1 VLGLLAS
8 GVSVAL
14 ADGTYTFVGA
24 PYSIT
29 ETDGNQTFNVQ
40 IELAGSSNNDDE
52 EVRVRV
58 SPFPEI
64 TGNITGN
71 ASLNESEI
79 VTNGDGIYDVP
90 FTITGDNDIER
101 TKVVTIDIV
110 NINSLTLTPDG
121 IDAAGNAQL
130 TITDDEV
137 ATYSFTSAN
146 FSVAEGD
153 TTDPNLEFTISRTG
167 VDGGDERVFVQ
178 IGDGGDSATAG
189 DDYTGGG
196 ILDITF
202 NAGTETRNITIDSD
216 FDLELDETVSLSI
229 VGFEFTGVLGA
240 QPTATLTIE
249 NDDQLIGFSD
259 ANYSVEEGDAGS
271 VTTAVTLEREG
282 DLSIVQNVRVDVV
295 GGSAGG
301 ADFVGGPSFFTAFAS
316 NSATATLNIGITG
329 DIAVEGDENI
339 QLEIV
344 EVDGAADFI
353 DLSNNTASLVI
364 EDDDAPTYRFSSPT
378 YSAIEGNGGLAN
390 VLIRVERTGATSNET
405 VTLQVTGGNATIGGA
420 PNDYVLDNNG
430 DADVTVAGTVV
441 TLNFDAADDFKEFRV
456 RVRGDAFLESD
467 ETIEFSLVGTS
478 VNGALGIPDT
488 AVFTI
493 LNDERQYSFT
503 DTAFSTDEGD
513 LINFDNTVTIERD
526 GDISVFETVDVIVAA
541 GGTAV
546 AGTDFAAGALTAT
559 FNAGDTIATVP
570 IQVFGDSVTEPDETI
585 NLQINATSGTGM
597 IGTPTNTVL
606 TLVNDD
612 IATYEFSEA
621 SYTALE
627 GDIDNTVNVVQI
639 TRTGAI
645 DTAEDVTVNLTNGT
659 AIGGVGNDFTVG
671 PIVVPFAAGDTVQ
684 LVPIELLGDTEFEG
698 DETINIALALFS
710 NGGQAGVQN
719 STELVIENDDQRYT
733 FTSSAFTVTEDGG
746 AITTV
751 TIEREGPPITETV
764 NVNVTGGTATDVAPN
779 ADYAGTLGASF
790 TAAGPDTVAIDL
802 SIIDDL
808 NPEPDETI
816 EVEIDAAFNTGTP
829 DSAIIT
835 ISDNDAEYEFS
846 AATFS
851 QPEGNVTA
859 DATVVIIERSGATN
873 TAATVTVALADGA
886 TPPSAN
892 FGTDYTAGPVDV
904 DFAVGEATAIV
915 PLEILGDTTSEDDE
929 TIELTITNVPTG
941 SMIGTQATAT
951 LTLTNDDGLPN
962 FSFTSA
968 TYSVT
973 ETNANNIETN
983 VVTLTRTDTTG
994 AAQVVVDYSPPT
1006 TPPTASSS
1014 TAEQR
1019 VDFFVQ
1025 NALLPNNVTCTT
1037 APPLTPGSP
1046 LTTVFPCTVDFA
1058 AGDATA
1064 VLPISII
1071 GDTTVEVNE
1080 RIVLTFTTA
1089 DITST
1094 PTGVATVPNVA
1105 TLTIVDNDGPAGA
1118 DLRVLNGTSATSPT
1132 IPNGTSN
1139 PIIFPLTSLNVP
1151 VEREFTL
1158 RNTGDSMLNI
1168 FSINLPAN
1176 FSLVS
1181 GFPNTLAGNTSE
1193 TFTIRFDAGVGGTS
1207 GGLVEIASSDFAD
1220 SPYVFPIQGS
1230 IEATEIDVTIDG
1242 QPLVDGTATIDF
1254 GSTVI
1259 GTPLTKT
1266 ITISNGTGVSLLLS
1280 NLNLPD
1286 GYSLVGTF
1294 PTSVAGGS
1302 SETATIQLDAA
1313 AVGVFTGT
1321 LSFDTNDEDESTY
1334 DIALTGTVT
1343 DTPQPEIQVA
1353 GPQGTIESGGSYD
1366 FGSNAIGESP
1376 SATFTV
1382 SNGGT
1387 ADLTLDRASL
1397 TSSLAGTAF
1406 SVTDDFAETTLAA
1419 GQSTSFE
1426 ITLAG
1431 SAAGNFNATLSF
1443 ANNDADENPFGID
1456 LSGEVSAPEI
1466 EVRADTRVLQD
1477 GSSVPV
1483 DFGGTT
1489 LNNVVP
1495 QTFTI
1500 NNLGGVPLAL
1510 GGLDLPD
1517 GFALDGDFPT
1527 TVDANGSAT
1536 FTINLTAT
1544 GLGNFAGEVSFDT
1557 NDEDENPFSFR
1568 VEGVVDDAQLVV
1580 LDGLL
1585 TVANGSTVDFGST
1598 TQDNAINKIFTIR
1611 NNGGAN
1617 LQIDNLSALPA
1628 GFELLSPDP
1637 FSFDLAPNQQATFT
1651 VALTA
1656 DTVGDFSGALQ
1667 FVTND
1672 SSASPFSV
1680 TLEGRVTAEPAPEIS
1695 VSSSSGAI
1703 SSGSGFTFDDL
1714 PVGEDATETFTVTN
1728 TGTAALTLGSVTVS
1742 GDSFTLS
1749 GDLGTTSLAAGDNT
1763 TFSVRFEGDDEGDVT
1778 GSVSIENNDDNEN
1791 PYVFDLDGT
1800 VFVPQPEIAV
1810 LRDGSVI
1817 SDGASVDLGTV
1828 TTGESV
1834 TETFTVRNDGD
1845 AELTLDNLDVSGTGF
1860 EVSSGLGDTSLDPDA
1875 TTTFTIRFN
1884 AGDTAGDAS
1893 GDITLG
1899 NNDDDENP
1907 FNISLT
1913 ADVDVPQPEIEVLRS
1928 GALVSDGGSL
1938 EFPPVATG
1946 EAVTVNL
1953 TVRNAG
1959 TATLNLE
1966 PLEITGPG
1974 FSLTTPFGSTTLEPT
1989 ATTTFALRFDAV
2001 NRPVGDYSGSISF
2014 ANNDGDENPYNFTLT
2029 ASVFVPAPEIEVLG
2043 PSGENVA
2050 DGLGVVDASSIDL
2063 GGVGVG
2069 QTRTA
2074 TFTVRNT
2081 GDAALT
2087 LNSASLASSLSGT
2100 VFSVQ
2105 STFGQTNLAPSA
2117 STSFTLTVDTSAAG
2131 TFRNIVSFNTND
2143 DDENPFNFAIST
2155 TISAGPEVEVRDG
2168 AVIVPDGSA
2177 TAVSLGTTQV
2187 GTAIQ
2192 KDLAIFNVGSAPLNI
2207 SGFSVTGDAFTIVST
2222 PSGTLAAGQ
2231 SGVLTIQ
2238 LDGDTVGTPTA
2249 QVSFNTNDPDEN
2261 PYTFTV
2267 RGIVNDGGNNGGD
2280 DAEVTVRPGTNQPPV
2295 TIVAQPG
2302 DNNVAVLQALFSLQ
2316 EDVPARVTQVEAS
2329 VFASLDGTRTKVTS
2343 TQDFA
2348 GFASAKLYIDSNNNG
2363 QVDLSDALLGSTTR
2377 FDAASGNLVFNLPSP
2392 LALSSTQATNVII
2405 AYDFLSTLGDNSLPL
2420 VALAGLLP
2428 LALLWFGRFRRTS
2441 LAALMIVLMVAC
2453 GGDGSGPGDN
2463 NNGGDGPDP
2472 DTVYQ
2477 AVLIDASA
2485 EANGNPID
2493 VSFPAGEIGGS
2504 NVTVRE

>member
-1 VLGLLAS
+1 MVAAREYITRLLLSCVLGLLAS
-8 GVSVAL
+8 GISVAL
-14 ADGTYTFVGA
+14 ADGTYQFVDA
-24 PYSIT
+24 SIT
-29 ETDGNQTFNVQ
+29 RSETDANQIVNIRIQRTGGTGPEDVTIRGSGVLAGAGNGNYFGSTGGTDTVVNIPGNGTFN
-40 IELAGSSNNDDE
+40 
-52 EVRVRV
+52 
-58 SPFPEI
+58 
-64 TGNITGN
+64 
-71 ASLNESEI
+71 
-79 VTNGDGIYDVP
+79 VP
-90 FTITGDNDIER
+90 FTIVGDNDTQVDVTVNFAFQAFSAGGIVGGLGAASLNIEDDDVASYSFSA
-101 TKVVTIDIV
+101 TDFNVVEGDAGTTVVTITV
-110 NINSLTLTPDG
+110 NRIN
-121 IDAAGNAQL
+121 
-130 TITDDEV
+130 
-137 ATYSFTSAN
+137 AT
-146 FSVAEGD
+146 
-153 TTDPNLEFTISRTG
+153 
-167 VDGGDERVFVQ
+167 GDEQVQ
-178 IGDGGDSATAG
+178 MQVGGGTATPGAAPN
-189 DDYTGGG
+189 DYTGNGVVIRTFTGG
-196 ILDITF
+196 QTSRDFDITINGDTILEPDETIDITF
-202 NAGTETRNITIDSD
+202 
-216 FDLELDETVSLSI
+216 LS
-229 VGFEFTGVLGA
+229 FEVLGVTGA
-240 QPTATLTIE
+240 IPAATLTIE
-249 NDDQLIGFSD
+249 NDDQSIGFSQ
-259 ANYSVEEGDAGS
+259 ANYGTPEGDVAS
-271 VTTAVTLEREG
+271 STNVVELVRTG
-282 DLSIVQNVRVDVV
+282 DLDLVQNVEVSVV
-295 GGSAGG
+295 GGVAIAGT
-301 ADFVGGPSFFTAFAS
+301 DFAAGPYNTAFAVGAS
-316 NSATATLNIGITG
+316 TATINVGILG
-329 DIAVEGDENI
+329 DIDVEGDEDI
-339 QLEIV
+339 QLEITQ
-344 EVDGAADFI
+344 VDAGTDFI
-353 DLSNNTASLVI
+353 DLANNQATLVI
-364 EDDDAPTYRFSSPT
+364 EDDDAATYRFSSATFDTP
-378 YSAIEGNGGLAN
+378 EGNAGTTS
-390 VLIRVERTGATSNET
+390 IPITVERTGGLGVEDVT
-405 VTLQVTGGNATIGGA
+405 VQVTGTSATPGS
-420 PNDYVLDNNG
+420 DYVNP
-430 DADVTVAGTVV
+430 AGGVV
-441 TLNFDAADDFKEFRV
+441 TLNFGALDTSQVFNIDIN
-456 RVRGDAFLESD
+456 GDMDLEQD
-467 ETIEFSLVGTS
+467 EVIVLTIVGTS
-478 VNGALGIPDT
+478 GTGTVGLPIT
-488 AVFTI
+488 ATLNI
-493 LNDERQYSFT
+493 LNDEAEYRFVN
-503 DTAFSTDEGD
+503 ANVSTNEGD
-513 LINFDNTVTIERD
+513 LSNFTNALVIERLGDTSVAENVTVTD
-526 GDISVFETVDVIVAA
+526 LLTGTATSATDYAAGPWVAA
-541 GGTAV
+541 FG
-546 AGTDFAAGALTAT
+546 
-559 FNAGDTIATVP
+559 AGDTTATVP
-570 IQVFGDSVTEPDETI
+570 ISIIGDLETEPDETI
-585 NLQINATSGTGM
+585 NVQITLTSGTGA
-597 IGTPTNTVL
+597 IGTPDLATL
-606 TLVNDD
+606 TLLNDD

-627 GDIDNTVNVVQI
+627 GDANNIVNVVQI
-639 TRTGAI
+639 TRTGAV

-698 DETINIALALFS
+698 DETINIALALFN
-710 NGGQAGVQN
+710 NGGQAGTQS

-764 NVNVTGGTATDVAPN
+764 TVNDTGGGSAMA
-779 ADYAGTLGASF
+779 ADFAGTLDANF

-802 SIIDDL
+802 SIIDDTDA
-808 NPEPDETI
+808 EPDETI
-816 EVEIDAAFNTGTP
+816 EIEIDGAFNTGTP
-829 DSAIIT
+829 NSATIT
-835 ISDNDAEYEFS
+835 IADNDAEYEFA

-859 DATVVIIERSGATN
+859 DATVVIIERNGATN
-873 TAATVTVALADGA
+873 TAATVTVALADGL

-904 DFAVGEATAIV
+904 DFAAGDATAVV

-929 TIELTITNVPTG
+929 TIDLTITGVPTG
-941 SMIGTQATAT
+941 SMIGTQDTAT

-983 VVTLTRTDTTG
+983 VVTLTRTDTTS
-994 AAQVVVDYSPPT
+994 AAQVVVNYAPPT
-1006 TPPTASSS
+1006 DPPTASSS

-1019 VDFFVQ
+1019 IDFFVQ
-1025 NALLPNNVTCTT
+1025 NALLPNNVTCTA
-1037 APPLTPGSP
+1037 APPLTPASP

-1058 AGDATA
+1058 AGAATA

-1071 GDTTVEVNE
+1071 GDTDIEISE
-1080 RIVLTFTTA
+1080 RIVLTFVTA

-1105 TLTIVDNDGPAGA
+1105 TLTIVDNDGPSGA

-1139 PIIFPLTSLNVP
+1139 AVVFPLTSLNVP

-1158 RNTGDSMLNI
+1158 RNTGDSVLNI

-1220 SPYVFPIQGS
+1220 NPYVFPIQGS

-1242 QPLVDGTATIDF
+1242 QPLVDGTGSIDF
-1254 GSTVI
+1254 GSTII
-1259 GTPLTKT
+1259 GTPVTRT

-1286 GYSLVGTF
+1286 GYSLVGNF
-1294 PTSVAGGS
+1294 PTNVAGGG
-1302 SETATIQLDAA
+1302 SETATFQLDAA

-1353 GPQGTIESGGSYD
+1353 GPQGSIESGGSYD
-1366 FGSNAIGESP
+1366 FGSGAVGESP

-1397 TSSLAGTAF
+1397 TSSLAGSAF
-1406 SVTDDFAETTLAA
+1406 SVTDNFAETTLAV
-1419 GQSTSFE
+1419 GQSTTFE
-1426 ITLAG
+1426 ITLDG
-1431 SAAGNFNATLSF
+1431 SSAGNFSTTLSF

-1466 EVRADTRVLQD
+1466 EVRAGDRVLQD

-1483 DFGGTT
+1483 DFGATT
-1489 LNNVVP
+1489 LNNVEP
-1495 QTFTI
+1495 QIFTI
-1500 NNLGGVPLAL
+1500 NNLGGVPLTL
-1510 GGLDLPD
+1510 GGLDLPA

-1527 TVDANGSAT
+1527 TVDANGSAN
-1536 FTINLTAT
+1536 FTINLVAT

-1598 TQDNAINKIFTIR
+1598 TLDNAITKTFTIR
-1611 NNGGAN
+1611 NEGGAN
-1617 LQIDNLSALPA
+1617 LQVNNLSALPA
-1628 GFELLSPDP
+1628 GFELLSPSS
-1637 FSFDLAPNQQATFT
+1637 FTFDLAPNQQAEFV

-1656 DTVGDFSGALQ
+1656 DVVDDDLSGALQ
-1667 FVTND
+1667 FLTND
-1672 SSASPFSV
+1672 TSASPFSI
-1680 TLEGRVTAEPAPEIS
+1680 TIEGRVTAEPAPEIT
-1695 VSSSSGAI
+1695 VSGSDGAI

-1714 PVGEDATETFTVTN
+1714 PVGEDATETFTVRN
-1728 TGTAALTLGSVTVS
+1728 AGTAALTLGSVTVS
-1742 GDSFTLS
+1742 GDGFTLS
-1749 GDLGTTSLAAGDNT
+1749 GDLGTTSLADGEET
-1763 TFSVRFEGDDEGDVT
+1763 TFSVRFEGDDEGDAT
-1778 GSVSIENNDDNEN
+1778 GSVSIDNNDDNEN

-1800 VFVPQPEIAV
+1800 VFVPQPEIEV

-1817 SDGASVDLGTV
+1817 SDGGSVDLGTV

-1834 TETFTVRNDGD
+1834 TETFTVRNDGE
-1845 AELTLDNLDVSGTGF
+1845 AELTLDNLAVSGTGF
-1860 EVSSGLGDTSLDPDA
+1860 EISSGLGDTSLDPDG

-1893 GDITLG
+1893 GDISLG
-1899 NNDDDENP
+1899 SNDDDENP
-1907 FNISLT
+1907 FDISLS
-1913 ADVDVPQPEIEVLRS
+1913 ADVDVPQPEIEVLAGNS
-1928 GALVSDGGSL
+1928 LVSDGGTL
-1938 EFPPVATG
+1938 EINPIATG
-1946 EAVTVNL
+1946 EAVTLSL

-1966 PLEITGPG
+1966 PLEITGTG
-1974 FSLTTPFGSTTLEPT
+1974 FSLVNPFGSTTLEPGVD
-1989 ATTTFALRFDAV
+1989 TTFDIRFDAV

-2014 ANNDGDENPYNFTLT
+2014 ANNDSDENPYNFTLA

-2105 STFGQTNLAPSA
+2105 STFGQTSLAPGA
-2117 STSFTLTVDTSAAG
+2117 STIFTLAVDTSATG

-2155 TISAGPEVEVRDG
+2155 TVSAGPEVEVRDG
-2168 AVIVPDGSA
+2168 TIIIPDGSA
-2177 TAVSLGTTQV
+2177 TAVSFGTTQV

-2192 KDLAIFNVGSAPLNI
+2192 KDLAVFNLGSAALNI

-2231 SGVLTIQ
+2231 SGVLTVQ
-2238 LDGDTVGTPTA
+2238 LDGDAVGTPTA

-2267 RGIVNDGGNNGGD
+2267 RGIVNDGNNNGGGD
-2280 DAEVTVRPGTNQPPV
+2280 GEVTVRPGTNQPPV

-2316 EDVPARVTQVEAS
+2316 DDVPARVTQVEAS
-2329 VFASLDGTRTKVTS
+2329 VFASLDGSRTKVT
-2343 TQDFA
+2343 TTEDFA

-2377 FDAASGNLVFNLPSP
+2377 FDAASGNLVFNLPAP

-2441 LAALMIVLMVAC
+2441 LTALLIVLMVAC
-2453 GGDGSGPGDN
+2453 GGDGEGPDDG
-2463 NNGGDGPDP
+2463 NNGGSGPDP

-2485 EANGNPID
+2485 EANGNTID
-2493 VSFPAGEIGGS
+2493 VSFPNGEIGGS